1 VSITSPTSGATVS
14 STITISATASDNVG
28 VAGVQFKLDGANLGA
43 EVTTA
48 PYSISWNTT
57 TTSNGSHTLT
67 AVARDAAGNTGTSAA
82 VTVTVSNGV
91 PTGGDVFVALT
102 NGTVSGTVRWHNPD
116 GSLRRTLTGVSD
128 GQASSVA
135 FDAAGNI
142 YVPHWSSPSSP
153 PKPGNLVE
161 RFDANGNLLGTFG
174 RDANGNNPYKGDPST
189 MAFDAAGNAYVG
201 QADYTGAI
209 LKFDAAGNLVA
220 SFTVAAELRGT
231 DHIDLASDGCTIF
244 YSSRGHNILRFN
256 VCTNTQLPNFNSQP
270 LPGDAAYHLR
280 ILPDGG
286 VLVADSAVIVRLD
299 ASGNQIQTYT
309 APGEPNLWGGL
320 DLVGD
325 GTFWASNAYTD
336 NIYKFDLTSG
346 AVLASFNT
354 GTGGFHA
361 AGVGVK
367 R

>member
-1 VSITSPTSGATVS
+1 
-14 STITISATASDNVG
+14 
-28 VAGVQFKLDGANLGA
+28 
-43 EVTTA
+43 
-48 PYSISWNTT
+48 
-57 TTSNGSHTLT
+57 
-67 AVARDAAGNTGTSAA
+67 
-82 VTVTVSNGV
+82 
-91 PTGGDVFVALT
+91 
-102 NGTVSGTVRWHNPD
+102 
-116 GSLRRTLTGVSD
+116 
-128 GQASSVA
+128 
-135 FDAAGNI
+135 
-142 YVPHWSSPSSP
+142 
-153 PKPGNLVE
+153 VE

-174 RDANGNNPYKGDPST
+174 SGYNGDPST